1 MDIGASGVGGYPL
14 VLTALSRIP
23 CVVIGGGRVAER
35 RVTGLIACGA
45 EPLIVSPE
53 LTQRLQGWCEEG
65 KLRHRR
71 RRYRSGDLAGA
82 SLAIAATSDPQ
93 VNERVAAEAE
103 ACGILVN
110 VATSPHQGHFQIP
123 ATARSGRLLVSVSTG
138 GTNPGLAAHLRDEL
152 ASSWTAD
159 YALLLEITTPLRA
172 HLRSLS
178 NRLRSRFWREIADPE
193 CLAGL
198 RLLPVEAARE
208 HALTLI
214 RALQSPETTVETA
227 TETA

>member
-14 VLTALSRIP
+14 VLTALPRVP
-23 CVVIGGGRVAER
+23 CVVVGGGRVAER

-53 LTQRLQGWCEEG
+53 LTQGLQGWCAEG
-65 KLRHRR
+65 KLRHRH

-103 ACGILVN
+103 ARGILVN

-123 ATARSGRLLVSVSTG
+123 ATARCGRLLVSVSTG

-152 ASSWTAD
+152 ASNWTAD
-159 YALLLEITTPLRA
+159 YALLLEITTPLRF
-172 HLRSLS
+172 HLRRLS
-178 NRLRSRFWREIADPE
+178 DRLRRRFWREIADPE

-198 RLLPVEAARE
+198 RPLPVEAARE
-208 HALTLI
+208 HALALI
-214 RALQSPETTVETA
+214 RSLQCPETTVEIA
-227 TETA
+227 AETA